1 MPVGVDGVLIGAW
14 ATNMLK
20 DDATRLKRVLDIG
33 TGCGVISLIIA
44 QRLPDAD
51 IDAIDIDLPS
61 VEEATANFD
70 QSQWS
75 GRLHAMHTSL
85 EEICAQTP
93 DTYDLIV
100 SNPPFFNSGV
110 SAPATAREK
119 ARHEASLPPSQM
131 AQCSSRM
138 LRPDGSLALI
148 VPCEGRDR
156 IVDEC
161 RRCGLTLIAETIVRG
176 RADLPPKRA
185 LLLFKKSSGADCH
198 REELTLEIAP
208 NKPTE
213 VYRDLCRDLYLKF

>member
-14 ATNMLK
+14 ATAMLK
-20 DDATRLKRVLDIG
+20 GDVARLKRVLDVG

-70 QSQWS
+70 QSPWS
-75 GRLHAMHTSL
+75 GRLHALHMSL
-85 EEICAQTP
+85 EEICAQAP

-119 ARHEASLPPSQM
+119 ARHEASLPLTQI

-138 LRPDGSLALI
+138 LRPNGYLALI
-148 VPCEGRDR
+148 LPCEGRDR
-156 IVDEC
+156 MVESC
-161 RRCGLTLIAETIVRG
+161 QRQGLSLIAETIVRG
-176 RADLPPKRA
+176 RVDLPAKRS
-185 LLLFKKSSGADCH
+185 LLLFKKSIGANCH

-208 NKPTE
+208 NEPTE
-213 VYRDLCRDLYLKF
+213 VYRDMCRDLYLKF